1 MRFLVGFFLLA
12 PSVIGQTQLT
22 PPVAPVRPVTDT
34 YFGTTIT
41 DPYRWMETSTDELL
55 AYMKAQN
62 AVTEQ
67 ALQPFSSK
75 NAEIL
80 AELTKLS
87 NAVAST
93 GRGRILGIH
102 HIDLR
107 SRPDQSVD
115 HRPCLSLC
123 FQLPPLS

>member
-1 MRFLVGFFLLA
+1 
-12 PSVIGQTQLT
+12 
-22 PPVAPVRPVTDT
+22 VTDT

-67 ALQPFSSK
+67 ALQPFASK
-75 NAEIL
+75 KAEIL

-93 GRGRILGIH
+93 GRPTRIL
-102 HIDLR
+102 
-107 SRPDQSVD
+107 DQFFF
-115 HRPCLSLC
+115 LE
-123 FQLPPLS
+123 LPPGKSDRLLMTRAVAGGPSRLLLDPATLFSGGQYRRYRR